1 MSTIG
6 KNSSTISTAR
16 NNPLFPHCFRK
27 QSNMDK
33 LKHSYNICL
42 LMIFLCAS
50 ACGQSRRIF
59 ITLDVSESMEKNKY
73 ELANYTTQLISL
85 FRENGDQ
92 VFVYYRD
99 DNRALA
105 AAERAIS
112 TSSAASNSSGLT
124 LPTVSLC
131 P

>member
-1 MSTIG
+1 
-6 KNSSTISTAR
+6 
-16 NNPLFPHCFRK
+16 
-27 QSNMDK
+27 
-33 LKHSYNICL
+33 
-42 LMIFLCAS
+42 MIFLCAS

-131 P
+131 PYCIKPTPWDAAFCPKYGKKYNQNKSKIQVL